1 MRWLHRGIGRGKS
14 DFGTRRTGGLRV
26 HHHRGSRHQQ
36 PSRNQA
42 FLFRF
47 VLPTGST
54 SFVEL
59 LSKQVRLTAEW
70 LAPQRAYIGTVMVDR
85 P

>member
-1 MRWLHRGIGRGKS
+1 M
-14 DFGTRRTGGLRV
+14 
-26 HHHRGSRHQQ
+26 
-36 PSRNQA
+36 
-42 FLFRF
+42 FRF

-70 LAPQRAYIGTVMVDR
+70 PAPQRAYIGTVMVDR

>member
-1 MRWLHRGIGRGKS
+1 MRWLHHGIGRRES

-26 HHHRGSRHQQ
+26 HRYRGPRHQR

-42 FLFRF
+42 FLFCF
-47 VLPTGST
+47 VLPTGGT
-54 SFVEL
+54 SFVEFR
-59 LSKQVRLTAEW
+59 SEQVRLTAEW
-70 LAPQRAYIGTVMVDR
+70 MAPQRAYIGTVMVDR